1 MLVCGTSLARYLPIY
16 LAVFCASVRF
26 LTPRNFALSVPLARE
41 LSLPSMLGSLSL
53 LTLSTLASARELP
66 RPQTKVYF
74 DISIGGEASGR
85 VSAAHDLACG
95 QPLPAS
101 AAHALWP
108 CRASH
113 SRPVSCRPLQARV
126 SCTAHDL
133 ACRLRPCHSQRGRA
147 TPGPCLVCADHDRPL
162 RQASAEDRRQLQG
175 AVRWLRVRARVRVRV
190 RVRAANFKE
199 LCRSKHRRM
208 RRPCSGVPQPCLW
221 PPQLQLQLQL
231 QHRDGRLIL
240 RNPNPNPHS
249 YQPAFNCR
257 PPGALARAASA
268 TRAASSTASSQT
280 SCCR

>member
-147 TPGPCLVCADHDRPL
+147 TPSEPLPRCPCPV
-162 RQASAEDRRQLQG
+162 RRS
-175 AVRWLRVRARVRVRV
+175 
-190 RVRAANFKE
+190 
-199 LCRSKHRRM
+199 RS
-208 RRPCSGVPQPCLW
+208 
-221 PPQLQLQLQL
+221 
-231 QHRDGRLIL
+231 
-240 RNPNPNPHS
+240 
-249 YQPAFNCR
+249 
-257 PPGALARAASA
+257 
-268 TRAASSTASSQT
+268 ASSTSKCRRPPPT
-280 SCCR
+280 SRSCALA